1 MAEKIQLD
9 ENLRITKVKER
20 NIKRNMGLYTAGS
33 AVSSLGTYMYNF
45 AIGLFVLKLTGS
57 GASFALAILFGMVP
71 RIILSPFAG
80 ALADKLDRKKMVVIM
95 DLLSGFLM
103 LGVFLLTR
111 VTALT
116 LPIVYFSSAMLTI
129 FNTFFGVALGASVP
143 NLVDEKRLMKIN
155 SFRSTIDSSTSLVG
169 PLLGG
174 IVYAAIGIQYFLL
187 LNGLSFVCSGISE
200 MFIDFNIYNRPVNH
214 NVKAQSMLASMKE
227 GILYLKEHKLI
238 KGIMKYVLFLNF
250 IAMSLTISLPFTSV
264 EVLKATPQEYG
275 IVQMGFPLGMLV
287 MSILYGIFKKDHD
300 KIFQKTAKN
309 TLLFGVIFMLF
320 GLPSSPIMMS
330 FTRHMNLLAI
340 GVISFVMGTVI
351 IAINIPLQVM
361 MQKSIDDQYRGRVG
375 GVISMAAQSISPL
388 GLILF
393 GFMIDH
399 MSSYLL
405 PVISGI
411 MIVSIAF
418 LMLTDKKMMEL

>member
-1 MAEKIQLD
+1 MAEPLTLD
-9 ENLRITKVKER
+9 EILINSEAQEKS
-20 NIKRNMGLYTAGS
+20 IKRNIGLFTAGS

-80 ALADKLDRKKMVVIM
+80 ALADKLDRKKMVVVM
-95 DLLSGFLM
+95 DFMSGLLM

-111 VTALT
+111 FTELS

-129 FNTFFGVALGASVP
+129 FNTFFGVSLGASVP

-174 IVYAAIGIQYFLL
+174 IVYGAIGIQYFLL
-187 LNGLSFVCSGISE
+187 LNGISFICSGISE
-200 MFIDFNIYNRPVNH
+200 MFIDFNIYKRPVNH
-214 NVKAQSMLASMKE
+214 SIKSQSMLASMKE
-227 GILYLKEHKLI
+227 GISYLKEHKLI

-264 EVLKATPQEYG
+264 EVLKASPQEYG
-275 IVQMGFPLGMLV
+275 IIQMGFPLGMLI
-287 MSILYGIFKKDHD
+287 MSILYGIFKKDHE

-309 TLLFGVIFMLF
+309 TLLFGVIFMMF

-330 FTRHMNLLAI
+330 FSRLINLSTI
-340 GVISFVMGTVI
+340 GVISFIMGTVI

-388 GLILF
+388 GLIIF

-411 MIVSIAF
+411 MIISIAF
-418 LMLTDKKMMEL
+418 LMLSDKKMMEL